1 MRSRTSP
8 SLGRAV
14 ALLLAFGALGPAA
27 CSGVDGPAAPG
38 ERGSAIKSGTK
49 DDGVK
54 YPETVILNGLDAE
67 GKVRIRATGAV
78 IAPRVVLTAGH
89 VFVAKLVSDLKVK
102 TWCVLSPATDKKAAA
117 KLAEAPHDDAHAK
130 VKDLKTEDLDT
141 SLLNGHHDIGLL
153 LLDKGQDIKLDKYP
167 ELANEPLPDSTNE
180 APVKVIQ
187 VGRIDDGKTT
197 ESAFYRKNTLM
208 TWLADTTKK
217 AYELDYTGYYPIMEP
232 GDSGGPVE
240 AIVGDTDTHK
250 IVAVNSRVVQLKVKK
265 EDDKGVDL
273 LARVDPLCEW
283 INGHIKDAGGGG
295 PGCPAKALPK
305 RLGAPPP
312 ADIAP
317 PDASPRGAR
326 EAPPTGY
333 MFVSP
338 PPEGPASIGPSLCTT
353 GDPACEALCPCAC
366 GDGGSGGSGGSGGDG
381 GGSSGGSGGAGGSD
395 GTGGSGG
402 SGGSNGSGG
411 DGGSGGS
418 GGSGGGATGGSG
430 GSGGGMTGGGGGT
443 GGSGT
448 GGVNGAGGSGTTAGA
463 GGTGG
468 GGGPGG
474 TGGSG
479 TGGGGTGGSG
489 TGGFPGTGG
498 TGGFPGTGGTGG
510 FPGSG
515 GTGGTGGFPGS
526 GGSGGFSG
534 AGGTGGA
541 GGVTASCVDQC
552 GVYDESFV
560 CQCDDLCVEY
570 EDCCPDKIALC
581 GDELG
586 GSGGSGGG
594 ATSGSGG
601 SGGGATGGSGGSGGG
616 TGGGASGFGG
626 SHVSVD
632 LP

>member
-49 DDGVK
+49 DDEVK
-54 YPETVILNGLDAE
+54 YPETVMLNGLDAD
-67 GKVRIRATGAV
+67 GKVRARATGAV

-89 VFVAKLVSDLKVK
+89 VFVSKVVADLKVTK
-102 TWCVLSPATDKKAAA
+102 WCVLSPATDKKAAA
-117 KLAEAPHDDAHAK
+117 KLAEVPHDDTHAK
-130 VKDLKTEDLDT
+130 VKDLKPEDVGT
-141 SLLNGHHDIGLL
+141 SQLNGHHDIGLL

-167 ELANEPLPDSTNE
+167 ELANAPLPDSSNE

-208 TWLADTTKK
+208 TLLLKGTTNKIF
-217 AYELDYTGYYPIMEP
+217 ELDYTGYYPIMEQ

-240 AIVGDTDTHK
+240 AIVGDNDTHK
-250 IVAVNSRVVQLKVKK
+250 IVAVNSRIVQLEAKK
-265 EDDKGVDL
+265 EDDKGIDL
-273 LARVDPLCEW
+273 LTRVDPLCDW

-295 PGCPAKALPK
+295 PGCPAKAPPK
-305 RLGAPPP
+305 REGAPPP

-317 PDASPRGAR
+317 PNASPTGAR

-333 MFVSP
+333 VFVSP
-338 PPEGPASIGPSLCTT
+338 PPEGPASVGPSLCAT
-353 GDPACEALCPCAC
+353 GDPACEAVCPCAC
-366 GDGGSGGSGGSGGDG
+366 GDGGSGGSGGDG
-381 GGSSGGSGGAGGSD
+381 SGGSGGAGGSD
-395 GTGGSGG
+395 GTGGSDNSGGSGG

-418 GGSGGGATGGSG
+418 GGSGGGMAGGSG
-430 GSGGGMTGGGGGT
+430 GS

-463 GGTGG
+463 GGSGG
-468 GGGPGG
+468 GGGSGGSGAGGGGG

-479 TGGGGTGGSG
+479 TGTGGSG
-489 TGGFPGTGG
+489 TGGFPGGGG
-498 TGGFPGTGGTGG
+498 TGGFPGGGT
-510 FPGSG
+510 
-515 GTGGTGGFPGS
+515 
-526 GGSGGFSG
+526 GGFSG

-541 GGVTASCVDQC
+541 GGVIASCVDQC

-560 CQCDDLCVEY
+560 CQCDEFCEEY

-581 GDELG
+581 GDDPG

-594 ATSGSGG
+594 AAGGSGG

-626 SHVSVD
+626 SHLSVD
-632 LP
+632 LL